1 MPFLAYEKRGVT
13 VIPITLDT
21 VLSSH
26 ISKAVSLLLYRN
38 VGLNILSFNVYFLS
52 K

>member
-13 VIPITLDT
+13 KILQNNDMACLVRGKTKFT
-21 VLSSH
+21 
-26 ISKAVSLLLYRN
+26 
-38 VGLNILSFNVYFLS
+38 NIQWT